1 MGSSTLFMTWSD
13 YPKLLSPIMSAS
25 SAHSALFST
34 QDVKHM
40 LSHCLTQYNLS
51 LGKVTKGLTGITSST
66 CGLPQLAPSF
76 PPYQPL
82 PHHTHRVGGK
92 EGESASNFLA
102 GWAVNDCSPTPL
114 CTLMSWV
121 RVCVCMLIVG
131 SRKQITIFSTTLVFT
146 WLWIQFYLFLL
157 ERC

>member
-1 MGSSTLFMTWSD
+1 
-13 YPKLLSPIMSAS
+13 MSAS
-25 SAHSALFST
+25 SARSALFST

-121 RVCVCMLIVG
+121 HVCGCVCMLIVG